1 MMWFWQVKIPYYEE
15 FTDVTLAC
23 DVWVPIKHVTYMVV
37 EEERDEKLKEKVDE
51 DVEEELHE
59 WNDVVDVMMEVV
71 MEMNVEMWVKVVVN
85 EETVGILKSKAAKR
99 SDGSRHFPSSD
110 VSNPR
115 FNCNRRTEKPLL
127 GT

>member
-1 MMWFWQVKIPYYEE
+1 MWFWQVKIPYYEE
-15 FTDVTLAC
+15 FTDVTLAF

-59 WNDVVDVMMEVV
+59 WTDVVDVIMEVV
-71 MEMNVEMWVKVVVN
+71 MEMNVVVEMWVKVVVN

-99 SDGSRHFPSSD
+99 NDG
-110 VSNPR
+110 
-115 FNCNRRTEKPLL
+115 
-127 GT
+127 

>member
-15 FTDVTLAC
+15 FTDVTLAF
-23 DVWVPIKHVTYMVV
+23 DVWVPIKHVIYMVV

-59 WNDVVDVMMEVV
+59 WTDVVDVMMEVV
-71 MEMNVEMWVKVVVN
+71 MEMNVVVEMWVKVVVN

-115 FNCNRRTEKPLL
+115 FNGRTEKPLL
-127 GT
+127 VT